1 MIKFNGVKINVTKFP
16 DKTSQVWKLT
26 NLVSSGNN
34 AVDWYFDYEGE
45 IVLLAQLKF
54 LLDSMK
60 IIPTL
65 YIHYLPYGR
74 QDKEVSNDSTFALF
88 PFAKLLNVLEFKAIN
103 ILDPHSWKAT
113 TLINNS
119 KAIYKYEY
127 LQSVIKD
134 RNIDVL
140 CFPDK
145 GAFEKYST
153 LPVYSSLP
161 FIVGEKVR
169 EQSTGNI
176 THYNISGKVKDKNVL
191 IVDDIC
197 DGGATFII
205 IAKSIKALGSKEID
219 LFVTHGLFTKGK
231 DILLNA
237 GISKIF

>member
-1 MIKFNGVKINVTKFP
+1 MIKFNGVEINVTKFP

-26 NLVSSGNN
+26 NLVSLDNN
-34 AVDWYFDYEGE
+34 TVDWYFDYEGE

-54 LLDSMK
+54 LLDSVDIM
-60 IIPTL
+60 PTL

-74 QDKEVSNDSTFALF
+74 QDKDVSNDSTFALF
-88 PFAKLLNVLEFKAIN
+88 PFAKFLNVLEFKVIN
-103 ILDPHSWKAT
+103 ILDPHSRKAT
-113 TLINNS
+113 RLIDNS

-153 LPVYSSLP
+153 LPVYRSLP

-176 THYNISGKVKDKNVL
+176 TRYDISGNVKDRNIL

-205 IAKSIKALGSKEID
+205 LARSLKALGAKEVN